1 MANLIKVGM
10 ADLKICPPDRGI
22 TTLGLGSCVG
32 VAIRDKDNKQGGLAH
47 VMLPDSTIMRGSN
60 TNIAKFADTGVME
73 LVRQMEAAGAIR
85 RRMVAKIAGGAK
97 MFSFANSSDLMNV
110 GDRNV
115 AAVKKVLKQLNIPI
129 LAEDTGLTFG
139 RTVEFFPATGD
150 FVIKAVGKPVR
161 TI

>member
-60 TNIAKFADTGVME
+60 SNIAKFADTGVME